1 MNIEM
6 NLELTI
12 AVAATLI
19 SLTGLFAAVI
29 SYRQYRI
36 CRGLL
41 EFTERQIDELDHSA
55 GGLHET
61 VEGYKKKTAD
71 QSRRIAWLES
81 RLRQPKL
88 NKDEV
93 IDDTVLTPEQPLKWN
108 MTERRH
114 HVLKLASRGQSAEG
128 IAATLGMMPGEVELI
143 INLNRSLTRSNFSAM
158 SAHS

>member
-6 NLELTI
+6 TI
-12 AVAATLI
+12 ALTAVFI
-19 SLTGLFAAVI
+19 SLLGLLSAAF
-29 SYRQYRI
+29 SYRQYRV

-41 EFTERQIDELDHSA
+41 EFTERQIDELDNSA
-55 GGLHET
+55 GDLQQAAQE
-61 VEGYKKKTAD
+61 YQKKTAD

-88 NKDEV
+88 LSDEV
-93 IDDTVLTPEQPLKWN
+93 IDDTLTLPKQPAKWN

-114 HVLKLASRGQSAEG
+114 HVLKLAARGQSHDS

-143 INLNRSLTRSNFSAM
+143 INLNRANFSGVSGQAR
-158 SAHS
+158 ACA

>member
-1 MNIEM
+1 MNTE
-6 NLELTI
+6 TI
-12 AVAATLI
+12 IALSAAGI
-19 SLTGLFAAVI
+19 SLAGSLAAI
-29 SYRQYRI
+29 FSYRQYRI

-41 EFTERQIDELDHSA
+41 EFTERQIDELDTSA
-55 GGLHET
+55 GALNET

-88 NKDEV
+88 QTDEV
-93 IDDTVLTPEQPLKWN
+93 IDDTLTPKQPVKWN

-114 HVLKLASRGQSAEG
+114 HVLKLASRGQSYDS

-143 INLNRSLTRSNFSAM
+143 INLNRASYSSFAQ
-158 SAHS
+158 A

>member
-6 NLELTI
+6 NIELTV

-19 SLTGLFAAVI
+19 SLTGLIAAVI
-29 SYRQYRI
+29 SYRQYRV

-55 GGLHET
+55 GDLHET

-93 IDDTVLTPEQPLKWN
+93 IDDTALTPKQPLKWN

-114 HVLKLASRGQSAEG
+114 HVLKLASRGQSSEG

-143 INLNRSLTRSNFSAM
+143 INLNRSQVRANFSTM

>member
-12 AVAATLI
+12 ALAATLI
-19 SLTGLFAAVI
+19 SLAGLAAAAI

-41 EFTERQIDELDHSA
+41 EFTGRQIDQIDHSA
-55 GGLHET
+55 IELQEV
-61 VEGYKKKTAD
+61 VEGYQQKTAD

-88 NKDEV
+88 NSKEV
-93 IDDTVLTPEQPLKWN
+93 IDDTALTPKQPVKWN

-114 HVLKLASRGQSAEG
+114 HVLKLASRGQSPDS

-143 INLNRSLTRSNFSAM
+143 LNLNR
-158 SAHS
+158 AHFAAA